1 VPVNSDNY
9 SYLII
14 DESSKTAAAV
24 DPAEP
29 KKVLDA
35 AQKIGVSIKQILTTH
50 HHGDH
55 SDGNEELNK
64 ALGNVDVYG
73 GDDRIPA
80 LNKKV
85 GKGDTFKIGGIT
97 CKVHFTPCHTTGHVL
112 YECQDASSPNAAL
125 FTGDTL
131 FVGGCGRFF
140 EGTAAQMYHNLIEV
154 VAELPKQTQ
163 VYCGHEYT
171 VKNLQFSLKVEP
183 DNKHAQEKLEW
194 AKQAI
199 AKNEYTVPSTV
210 QEELNYNPFMRVQQK
225 SIAENLQMNNASPVE
240 VMAKLRSMK
249 DSF

>member
-1 VPVNSDNY
+1 
-9 SYLII
+9 
-14 DESSKTAAAV
+14 
-24 DPAEP
+24 
-29 KKVLDA
+29 
-35 AQKIGVSIKQILTTH
+35 
-50 HHGDH
+50 
-55 SDGNEELNK
+55 
-64 ALGNVDVYG
+64 
-73 GDDRIPA
+73 
-80 LNKKV
+80 
-85 GKGDTFKIGGIT
+85 
-97 CKVHFTPCHTTGHVL
+97 L

-154 VAELPKQTQ
+154 VAELPKLTQ

-183 DNKHAQEKLEW
+183 DNKNAQEKLEW